1 VTLELQDYSPGAEF
15 YDLVARRHTGAMAGV
30 LAEALAP
37 AGTPAGGPGAGPD
50 ADPDPGTV
58 VELGAGTGRV
68 TRLLADLVPGAPIL
82 AAEPSPVMRAVLRS
96 RVHEDPALR
105 HRVTIRPETAQEVA
119 LPDRIRAVVLIG
131 VAGHLGSD
139 DRADLWRRCLERL
152 VPGGVVVVDLM
163 GTSARSLPPTRLL
176 RERIGTQTYE
186 WWTTAEPGRDGATR
200 FTTRWLV
207 LDGERTVRE
216 VRGGYEW
223 HSLDPATLAREAG
236 RPWTVLRGGVADAA
250 TELAVLGR

>member
-1 VTLELQDYSPGAEF
+1 MTLDLQDYSPGAEF
-15 YDLVARRHTGAMAGV
+15 YDLVARRHTEALAGV
-30 LAEALAP
+30 LAEALAGAP
-37 AGTPAGGPGAGPD
+37 AGTAAGTD
-50 ADPDPGTV
+50 ADPGTV

-68 TRLLADLVPGAPIL
+68 TRLLADLVPDAPIL

-105 HRVTIRPETAQEVA
+105 RRVTIRPETAQELV

-152 VPGGVVVVDLM
+152 VPGGAVVVDLM

-176 RERIGTQTYE
+176 RERIGTQDYE
-186 WWTTAEPGRDGATR
+186 WWTTAEHGRDGATR

-207 LDGERTVRE
+207 LDGARTVRE
-216 VRGGYEW
+216 V
-223 HSLDPATLAREAG
+223 
-236 RPWTVLRGGVADAA
+236 
-250 TELAVLGR
+250 

>member
-1 VTLELQDYSPGAEF
+1 MTLELQDYSPGAEF

-30 LAEALAP
+30 LAEALAGASASGAD
-37 AGTPAGGPGAGPD
+37 AGRGPD
-50 ADPDPGTV
+50 ADPDPGTI

-176 RERIGTQTYE
+176 RERIGIQTYE

-223 HSLDPATLAREAG
+223 HSLDPATLEREAG
-236 RPWTVLRGGVADAA
+236 RSWTVLRGGAEDAA

>member
-1 VTLELQDYSPGAEF
+1 MTLELQDYSPGAEF

-30 LAEALAP
+30 LAEALAGASASGAD
-37 AGTPAGGPGAGPD
+37 AGRGPD
-50 ADPDPGTV
+50 ADPDPGTI

-119 LPDRIRAVVLIG
+119 LPDRIRAVVLVG

-223 HSLDPATLAREAG
+223 HSLDPATLEREAG
-236 RPWTVLRGGVADAA
+236 RSWTVLRGGAEDAA